1 VIMYSIILYYSIW
14 NPRSDRGVLDPLEM
28 WKTMIEINRYAN
40 CSHCYTRQETIE
52 LVKKECAVNAHISI
66 LIQFHKLI
74 VHQLY
79 LGYPVVP
86 DLLCYFHQYQYLLWQ
101 ELDL

>member
-1 VIMYSIILYYSIW
+1 MDSTILFIPFGIQDLSA
-14 NPRSDRGVLDPLEM
+14 VLDPLEM
-28 WKTMIEINRYAN
+28 RKTMIEINAYAN

-52 LVKKECAVNAHISI
+52 LVKKECTVNAHISI
-66 LIQFHKLI
+66 LIQFHRLI

-79 LGYPVVP
+79 LRYLVVQH
-86 DLLCYFHQYQYLLWQ
+86 LLSLFHQYQYLLWQ